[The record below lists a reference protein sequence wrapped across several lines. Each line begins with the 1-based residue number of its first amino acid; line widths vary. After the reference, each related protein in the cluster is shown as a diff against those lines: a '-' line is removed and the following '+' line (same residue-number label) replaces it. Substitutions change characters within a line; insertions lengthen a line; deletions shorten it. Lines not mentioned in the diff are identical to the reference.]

1 MVFRSSKKI
10 FQIFFLVGDLGDDE
24 GDESDS
30 ENENAV
36 TDSEDEDECYQNA
49 PDAAEINVMES
60 LRVGCMKN
68 VEIIGREISENDQY
82 EEPLKANTT
91 VDFHGKGSKGIHR
104 FCLDGYKFLQYFP
117 TAGRKNYIGYMV
129 LFLIIFFFW
138 KIIEKK

>member
-104 FCLDGYKFLQYFP
+104 FRWVQISVIFCASGAQK
-117 TAGRKNYIGYMV
+117 YIGYMG
-129 LFLIIFFFW
+129 LFLIILFF
-138 KIIEKK
+138 